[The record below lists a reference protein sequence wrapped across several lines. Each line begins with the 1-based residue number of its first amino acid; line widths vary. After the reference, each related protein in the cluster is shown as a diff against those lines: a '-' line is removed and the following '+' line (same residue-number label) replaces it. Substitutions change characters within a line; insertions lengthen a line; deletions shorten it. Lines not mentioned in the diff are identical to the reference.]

1 MSNII
6 KSKVLFTTDDTQ
18 VEYGCLPE
26 TSSFSKLAK
35 RVQKVISNIFT
46 FLTVKKSVF
55 LSHNLYDDRGRLSET
70 NYHVLTKNQYEE
82 LEERC
87 KNLIPG
93 GFEIKKDRFGMAS
106 LREATSSKALPGLE
120 GFRDALKNINKEIEV
135 IRKEIERNGLQQN
148 FSDEDVKPIDINA
161 EFDKLKKKNSMGEN
175 SISAKDLEKLITDS
189 QDRIK
194 KLYATPVKTKDSIQ
208 INKKI
213 KAINETI
220 EAFKIFTDMPTFPK
234 LTEIKGIKLQ
244 DVLDNSLSKIK
255 SELLDFKNSL
265 EGIQNA
271 VAGKI
276 RDKNANPLNDQI
288 DELTKD
294 ISHLGEEIKG
304 LVKTGKNIA
313 ADHKQVKNRIFTLQ
327 LDKDFKTEEEEAEY
341 ISKAEQTANEK
352 ALKQDELTS
361 YTNAI
366 RDNELTKKE
375 IEEYNG
381 KVALLTS
388 EIDKLEQEILDNKPI
403 DRQKLI
409 EEKESKKKQL
419 EIDHASTHKLI
430 LQKESELKLESE
442 KKRRLLDSL
451 NMQFITFV
459 DRKRDELKDKTNAM
473 NRKIERHNESI

>member
-1 MSNII
+1 
-6 KSKVLFTTDDTQ
+6 
-18 VEYGCLPE
+18 
-26 TSSFSKLAK
+26 
-35 RVQKVISNIFT
+35 
-46 FLTVKKSVF
+46 
-55 LSHNLYDDRGRLSET
+55 
-70 NYHVLTKNQYEE
+70 
-82 LEERC
+82 
-87 KNLIPG
+87 
-93 GFEIKKDRFGMAS
+93 
-106 LREATSSKALPGLE
+106 
-120 GFRDALKNINKEIEV
+120 
-135 IRKEIERNGLQQN
+135 
-148 FSDEDVKPIDINA
+148 
-161 EFDKLKKKNSMGEN
+161 
-175 SISAKDLEKLITDS
+175 
-189 QDRIK
+189 
-194 KLYATPVKTKDSIQ
+194 
-208 INKKI
+208 
-213 KAINETI
+213 
-220 EAFKIFTDMPTFPK
+220 
-234 LTEIKGIKLQ
+234 
-244 DVLDNSLSKIK
+244 
-255 SELLDFKNSL
+255 
-265 EGIQNA
+265 
-271 VAGKI
+271 
-276 RDKNANPLNDQI
+276 
-288 DELTKD
+288 
-294 ISHLGEEIKG
+294 
-304 LVKTGKNIA
+304 
-313 ADHKQVKNRIFTLQ
+313 QVKNRIFTLQ